1 MVKKQKIGIILLK
14 VIIVGIAWIYV
25 GWKITEYK
33 NTFDSLDVLSF
44 SKTQIFECSIVLLLM
59 LINWSVEAKK
69 WQFSLR
75 SVTTIS
81 FQKSFY
87 AILTGTTFGII
98 SPNRAGEP
106 LGRVSH
112 LDSQFRESG
121 VSAGVLCSVGQFTS
135 TILAGCIAFP
145 FFMNQF
151 VYFSNKSIAFG
162 IAIVAFVFTVILYG
176 NVNHLGKVLKKMPII
191 KRYELFID
199 HFQQTNLS
207 DLAIILALSIIR
219 YTIFL
224 LQFYLILQVFSVN
237 ISFTDS
243 CIAVG
248 MIYLVTTVI
257 PTTTIAELGI
267 RCSSSVYFIGFY
279 CNKPLLII
287 SASMLLWLIN
297 VSFPAILGSLFF
309 LNLKRKSKSENEQ
322 KK

>member
-1 MVKKQKIGIILLK
+1 MIKKQKIGIIILK
-14 VIIVGIAWIYV
+14 IIIIGIAWIYV

-33 NTFDSLDVLSF
+33 NTFNSLDVLSF
-44 SKTQIFECSIVLLLM
+44 SKTQILKLCIVLLLM
-59 LINWSVEAKK
+59 LINWSIEAKK

-98 SPNRAGEP
+98 SPNRIGEP
-106 LGRVSH
+106 LGRISQ
-112 LDSQFRESG
+112 LDSQYRESG
-121 VSAGVLCSVGQFTS
+121 ISAGVLCSVGQFTS
-135 TILAGCIAFP
+135 TILAGSIAFP
-145 FFMNQF
+145 LFINQF
-151 VYFSNKSIAFG
+151 VYFSNKLIAFG
-162 IAIVAFVFTVILYG
+162 IAAIGIVLMLILYS
-176 NVNHLGKVLKKMPII
+176 NVKHLGKLLKKIPYI
-191 KRYELFID
+191 KRYELFIE
-199 HFQQTNLS
+199 HFQNTNFA
-207 DLAIILALSIIR
+207 DLGIILALSSIR
-219 YTIFL
+219 YIIFL
-224 LQFYLILQVFSVN
+224 LQFYLILHVFSIN
-237 ISFTDS
+237 ISFADS

-309 LNLKRKSKSENEQ
+309 LNWKRKSKLESEQ